1 MKRFFRI
8 ILLIALA
15 FGLYVV
21 GVLVY
26 GTLTDYSPP
35 DLIRLEANGKAQ
47 STPADTLTFMTWNIG
62 FSGLGEETDFFYDG
76 GSTVIQT
83 PELVQKNLQ
92 GITDFMASQSDVDVF
107 FLQEVD
113 SLARRS
119 HYANHLDTFA
129 TALPE
134 AEWAFGVNYRV
145 NFVPVPLYN
154 PMGKV
159 VSGIANYSRLPS
171 KDYERH
177 AYHSQFDW
185 PTRIFFL
192 DRCFL
197 SQRIPLDNGKELVA
211 INTHCSAYDTAGT
224 MVADEIRLLTEF
236 AQGEYE
242 KGNYVVIGGDW
253 NQCPPNY
260 TPKNPD
266 PAAYGEFILRDDQLP
281 AGWRWVA
288 DPNTPTNRKL
298 STPYGPESYT
308 SVIDHFAVSPNLE
321 VLEVQGVNLDF
332 RFSDHQPVKLRV
344 ALTPEVSDTVLKS
357 NDSDAP

>member
-1 MKRFFRI
+1 MKRFFRLV
-8 ILLIALA
+8 LLIALA
-15 FGLYVV
+15 FGLYVAA
-21 GVLVY
+21 VLIY
-26 GTLTDYSPP
+26 GTVTDYSPP
-35 DLIRLEANGKAQ
+35 DLIVLESNGEARN
-47 STPADTLTFMTWNIG
+47 TPSDTLTFLTWNIG

-83 PELVQKNLQ
+83 PELVQKNLR
-92 GITDFMASQSDVDVF
+92 GITDFMADQKDVDVF

-119 HYANHLDTFA
+119 HYTNHLDTFA
-129 TALPE
+129 NALSD
-134 AEWAFGVNYRV
+134 AEWAFAVNYRV

-159 VSGIANYSRLPS
+159 ISGIANYSRLQS
-171 KDYERH
+171 EDYERH

-197 SQRIPLDNGKELVA
+197 SQRIPLENGKELIA

-236 AQGEYE
+236 AQQEYE

-266 PAAYGEFILRDDQLP
+266 PVAYGEFILRDEQLP
-281 AGWRWVA
+281 AGWKWVA
-288 DPNTPTNRKL
+288 DPMIPTNRKL
-298 STPYGPESYT
+298 STPYSPDSYT

-321 VLEVQGVNLDF
+321 VIEVNGINLDF
-332 RFSDHQPVKLRV
+332 RYSDHQPVKLRV
-344 ALTPEVSDTVLKS
+344 ALKREAPDSSSVINDLSTP
-357 NDSDAP
+357 